1 MDPSVIIY
9 IIILLLLIGISA
21 ICSAAET
28 AFSSANIIRIKSLAK
43 KKDKRAKKAY
53 KLIKCYSKTLTT
65 ILVFNNI
72 VNILSTSLATYI
84 FTKYL
89 GGSGVIYAT
98 IIMTILILT
107 FGEIIPKILAKEY
120 SEEFAY
126 FISPIFNV
134 LIIILT
140 PITKLVSL
148 LENKLKGKKK
158 NITATEDELIEI
170 IQTVELEGVLNQ
182 VESELIQNALE
193 FDDKRIKDV
202 MVDKKDVI
210 FLYDTDSSERIKQLI
225 INQKYSR
232 IPVVCRRTGRVL
244 GIIHE
249 GDLIDDILQGK
260 EISINTLLKDAIY
273 VNKNRK
279 LAYALEKIQKSRMHM
294 AIVIDN
300 NEDHNFLGIVTLEDI
315 LEELVGEIYDE
326 YDDLPTNVL
335 EIGLHTFQINPNIE
349 IKTFFNKYLENTNL
363 PNTKAKTFTGWIQ
376 ELSNGRPKKNQ
387 EFNYENIKITILS
400 LDGKI
405 PTKLEVT
412 FTSNYEDDNDLL

>member
-1 MDPSVIIY
+1 MGPSVIIY
-9 IIILLLLIGISA
+9 IIILLLLIGVSA

-53 KLIKCYSKTLTT
+53 KLIKYYSKTLTT

-98 IIMTILILT
+98 IIMTILILI

-126 FISPIFNV
+126 FIAPIFSV

-279 LAYALEKIQKSRMHM
+279 LAYA
-294 AIVIDN
+294 
-300 NEDHNFLGIVTLEDI
+300 
-315 LEELVGEIYDE
+315 
-326 YDDLPTNVL
+326 
-335 EIGLHTFQINPNIE
+335 
-349 IKTFFNKYLENTNL
+349 
-363 PNTKAKTFTGWIQ
+363 
-376 ELSNGRPKKNQ
+376 
-387 EFNYENIKITILS
+387 
-400 LDGKI
+400 
-405 PTKLEVT
+405 
-412 FTSNYEDDNDLL
+412 

>member
-1 MDPSVIIY
+1 MHHKNVAKRP
-9 IIILLLLIGISA
+9 LLLHLVPYLRIGL
-21 ICSAAET
+21 ERFGT
-28 AFSSANIIRIKSLAK
+28 RFYEVNR
-43 KKDKRAKKAY
+43 Y
-53 KLIKCYSKTLTT
+53 KYQG
-65 ILVFNNI
+65 VFWD
-72 VNILSTSLATYI
+72 
-84 FTKYL
+84 F
-89 GGSGVIYAT
+89 
-98 IIMTILILT
+98 
-107 FGEIIPKILAKEY
+107 EIIATVDY
-120 SEEFAY
+120 S
-126 FISPIFNV
+126 
-134 LIIILT
+134 
-140 PITKLVSL
+140 
-148 LENKLKGKKK
+148 
-158 NITATEDELIEI
+158 
-170 IQTVELEGVLNQ
+170 
-182 VESELIQNALE
+182 
-193 FDDKRIKDV
+193 
-202 MVDKKDVI
+202 
-210 FLYDTDSSERIKQLI
+210 
-225 INQKYSR
+225 
-232 IPVVCRRTGRVL
+232 
-244 GIIHE
+244 
-249 GDLIDDILQGK
+249 DILQGK